1 MQQYILRRLLSSLL
15 VIFIVS
21 ILVFF
26 FVNVLPGGDV
36 VERRLGGTTLTRD
49 EIQAIRDEA
58 GLSRPL
64 VTQYADWVSGIFQG
78 DFGTSNFNQVD
89 VWDELENRVPATL
102 ELGGLAVVLI
112 VLIGVPSGIISA
124 ITRNSITD
132 YVARLWAS
140 VGLAIPDFFLG
151 LVALLA
157 LSQWLSWTPPIGYA
171 EPWDDLG
178 KNLEQMWLP
187 ALILGFRG
195 ASASARMTRSA
206 MLEVLGADYIR
217 TARAKGLT
225 ERIVVIRHA
234 ARNAMIPVITIIGLQ
249 AGFIIAGAIVI
260 EFLFNIPG
268 MGLWLTTS
276 VSNRDFVV
284 LQAVVLVFALSIT
297 FANLLVDLSYTW
309 LDPRIRY

>member
-1 MQQYILRRLLSSLL
+1 MQQYLLRRFLSSIL

-21 ILVFF
+21 MLVFV

-49 EIQAIRDEA
+49 EIQVIREEA
-58 GLSRPL
+58 GLSRSL
-64 VTQYADWVSGIFQG
+64 VTQYADWISGIFQG

-89 VWDELENRVPATL
+89 VWDELEKRVPATL

-124 ITRNSITD
+124 IMRNSVTD

-140 VGLAIPDFFLG
+140 IGLAIPDFFLG
-151 LVALLA
+151 LVALLVF
-157 LSQWLSWTPPIGYA
+157 SQWFSWTPPIGYA
-171 EPWDDLG
+171 APWDDLG

-217 TARAKGLT
+217 TARAKGLG
-225 ERIVVIRHA
+225 ERAVVIRHA

-276 VSNRDFVV
+276 VTNRDFVV
-284 LQAVVLVFALSIT
+284 LQAIVLVFALSIT
-297 FANLLVDLSYTW
+297 FANLLVDVSYTW